1 MSNSQHHQIM
11 KNPIIT
17 ESVKTSNKP
26 LNLGN
31 ADFVKVRRLVQSPFR
46 SNQNE

>member
-31 ADFVKVRRLVQSPFR
+31 VDFREGSSTR
-46 SNQNE
+46 SVSIQIKSE